1 MPEGMQA
8 APGHP
13 AWWRRSLRARGTR
26 SALVRGWSTP
36 AASAALRR
44 QHPQRG
50 RAESFAGRALTE
62 PGPPGLHAQRQ
73 TVPMSHSTHAVRSN
87 PTDPLPSPGG
97 HVAIPRG
104 TLPRAPTLGL
114 VGLTRNPGHAAYA
127 QVPPVVGHTGNTLAW
142 LPRLRRASRPQAR
155 TPPAGPAPRTLGDYS
170 RTDPRPAS
178 ATAAHSN
185 ESRRGFCTQNPQGL
199 DAVTRWRMW
208 RHGGTPSRAPTMLG
222 VGELERK
229 PGRAVIA

>member
-26 SALVRGWSTP
+26 SALVRGCSTS

-44 QHPQRG
+44 HHPQRG
-50 RAESFAGRALTE
+50 RAESFAGCAVTE

-142 LPRLRRASRPQAR
+142 LPRLRRARRPQAR
-155 TPPAGPAPRTLGDYS
+155 TPPAGPAPRTLGTAPAPTHGLLAQRQPIQMS
-170 RTDPRPAS
+170 HGAGSALKIPRDWMRLPGGACGG
-178 ATAAHSN
+178 TA
-185 ESRRGFCTQNPQGL
+185 GPPQGRRPCWGWGNWSENL
-199 DAVTRWRMW
+199 DAQ
-208 RHGGTPSRAPTMLG
+208 
-222 VGELERK
+222 
-229 PGRAVIA
+229 